1 MVREAARQERGEL
14 GREALSLVDEAVRF
28 VTQGQEQVSDI
39 SRQVRPYTPHFAEW
53 MDYRARLID
62 VAARLEKR

>member
-28 VTQGQEQVSDI
+28 ATKGQEHVSDI
-39 SRQVRPYTPHFAEW
+39 SRQVRPYTPDFAQW
-53 MDYRARLID
+53 MDYRAKLID
-62 VAARLEKR
+62 VAARLGKR